1 MDEYLSEKEQIER
14 IREWWR
20 ENGWYLVGGIAL
32 GALALFGW
40 NQYQHYLD
48 TRGEQAAAL
57 YAQVRDA
64 LDDDDREAAE
74 RFLGQLREDYTSSP
88 YTDQA
93 GLMVARAFLV
103 SDTSKAADE
112 LRYVME
118 HTDDHELGLI
128 ARLRLARVLI
138 YQNEDQQALNLLA
151 VDDPGQFAARISE
164 IRGDAYVALGD
175 TEAARTA
182 YTSALTAPGAD
193 WLNRDFLEL
202 KLDALGSPQQ
212 AGTDVGTD
220 VGGEPP
226 GIAPGSTPDS
236 EPGSVPGSEPG
247 SGAGGE
253 PGAEADSD
261 PRAEAGSDLRGEAG
275 RDLRGEAGGEAGA
288 EAGA

>member
-1 MDEYLSEKEQIER
+1 VDEYLSEKEQIER

-40 NQYQHYLD
+40 NRYQHYVD

-64 LDDDDREAAE
+64 LADDNRESAQ
-74 RFLGQLREDYTSSP
+74 RLLGQLREDYASSP

-93 GLMVARAFLV
+93 GLMLARAFLV
-103 SDTSKAADE
+103 SDTSKAAEE

-138 YQNEDQQALNLLA
+138 YQKQDRQALNLLA

-164 IRGDAYVALGD
+164 IRGDAYVALKD

-182 YTSALTAPGAD
+182 YTSALTAPGSD
-193 WLNRDFLEL
+193 WLNRNFLEM

-212 AGTDVGTD
+212 AADVEG
-220 VGGEPP
+220 
-226 GIAPGSTPDS
+226 APG
-236 EPGSVPGSEPG
+236 GG
-247 SGAGGE
+247 SG
-253 PGAEADSD
+253 
-261 PRAEAGSDLRGEAG
+261 AEAGSTPGGGSGAEAG
-275 RDLRGEAGGEAGA
+275 SAPGSGSGAEAGSAPGSGSGTEAGDAPGA